1 MEDKILYKP
10 FRSKLKDKKY
20 SVYVM
25 KNGKKK
31 LIHFGQ
37 RGYPDWR
44 SRSASP
50 AQRKSYRARAR
61 GILKKDGTRAIDDKN
76 SAAYYSYNYLW

>member
-1 MEDKILYKP
+1 MEDKKLYKP

-50 AQRKSYRARAR
+50 AQRKSYLARAK
-61 GILKKDGTRAIDDKN
+61 GITDKSGKKTYLDKN
-76 SAAYYSYNYLW
+76 TANYWSVTYLW